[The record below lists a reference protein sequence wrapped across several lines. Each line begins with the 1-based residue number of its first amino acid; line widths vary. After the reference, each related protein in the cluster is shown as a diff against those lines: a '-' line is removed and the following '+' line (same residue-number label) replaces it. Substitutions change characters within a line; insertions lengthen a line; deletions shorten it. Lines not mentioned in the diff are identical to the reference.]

1 MKKIILALLT
11 GLILLSACGKKD
23 KPRLESFAGEAIAT
37 IQNQNL
43 VTITLT
49 DIFPTQWTPVVVANT
64 PVVVQSV
71 FPTNQVETDIASD
84 SYPVPVPGS
93 EVTPTTKTP
102 TIIVSQ
108 SSPYPIGTSETPK
121 PSPTVTQVPKQT
133 HTATSVPFEWAG
145 EWHIWFQNTTGKYV
159 HSIMTLTVIGDK
171 VFGNATIEGV
181 AYTFEGTIN
190 QNKEVSGEWRTADRT
205 VRFWWDPKD
214 TNQFLGSW
222 AERFG
227 FCGNKLE
234 AVQPENCRKTPT
246 R

>member
-108 SSPYPIGTSETPK
+108 SSPYPIGTSKTPK
-121 PSPTVTQVPKQT
+121 PSQRLRRCQSKPIPLPRF
-133 HTATSVPFEWAG
+133 H
-145 EWHIWFQNTTGKYV
+145 
-159 HSIMTLTVIGDK
+159 L
-171 VFGNATIEGV
+171 
-181 AYTFEGTIN
+181 
-190 QNKEVSGEWRTADRT
+190 SGRES
-205 VRFWWDPKD
+205 
-214 TNQFLGSW
+214 GIS
-222 AERFG
+222 G
-227 FCGNKLE
+227 FKT
-234 AVQPENCRKTPT
+234 QPENTSIAS
-246 R
+246 